1 LPWLERIIIV
11 QEGRNGGRLA
21 AEGAPDAGLDVRIAA
36 ELLQRANAEGVSLVG
51 QGGLLQ
57 QVTRAVL
64 QAALEG
70 EMVEHLGYERGET
83 PPPGSG
89 NHRNGTSA
97 KTVRTE
103 VGEVRLDVPRDRH
116 GSFEPKI
123 VPKHARRIAGFDEAV
138 ISLYAKGLTT
148 GEIQA
153 HLAEIYDVQI
163 FRDLVSRVTDKVA
176 EELASWQSRPL
187 DRVYP
192 VLLIDALQM
201 KIRDGA
207 VANRPVY
214 IAIGINLA
222 GERDVLG
229 MWVGTGG
236 EGAKHWMACLSE
248 LRNRGVADVMIVAC
262 DGLKGLPDAVE
273 EIWPRAT
280 VQLCVV
286 HLVRASLRYAS
297 KAHWRPISKALRTV
311 YTAPTVEAAEQRFA
325 DFETDWGGK
334 YPAII
339 RLWRQAWEQFCP
351 FLTFPPEVRRVV
363 YTTNAIESLNARFRQ
378 ATRRRG
384 HFPDDQAALKVL
396 YLVIRSPRPNR
407 TNVTGTTVGW
417 KKALNALA
425 MYYGERITE
434 N

>member
-1 LPWLERIIIV
+1 LSNKDMAAVEP
-11 QEGRNGGRLA
+11 A
-21 AEGAPDAGLDVRIAA
+21 AETAPGAGLDVRIAA
-36 ELLQRANAEGVSLVG
+36 ELLERARVEGVSLVG
-51 QGGLLQ
+51 PGGLLQ
-57 QVTRAVL
+57 QVTRTVL
-64 QAALEG
+64 QTALEA
-70 EMVEHLGYERGET
+70 EMADHLGYERGEA
-83 PPPGSG
+83 PPPGAG
-89 NHRNGTSA
+89 NHRNGSSP

-103 VGEVRLDVPRDRH
+103 VGDVRLDVPRDRQ
-116 GSFEPKI
+116 GSFAPVI
-123 VPKHARRIAGFDEAV
+123 VPKHARRLDGFDEAI

-153 HLAEIYDVQI
+153 HLAEIYDVQVS
-163 FRDLVSRVTDKVA
+163 RDLVSRVTDKVA
-176 EELASWQSRPL
+176 EELAVWQSRPL

-192 VLLIDALQM
+192 VVLIDAIHV

-214 IAIGINLA
+214 IAVGINLA

-236 EGAKHWMACLSE
+236 EGAKHWMGCLAE
-248 LRNRGVADVMIVAC
+248 LRNRGIADVCIVAC
-262 DGLKGLPDAVE
+262 DGLKGLPEAIN
-273 EIWPRAT
+273 EIWPLAT

-297 KAHWRPISKALRTV
+297 KAHWGQISKALREI
-311 YTAPTVEAAEQRFA
+311 YTAPTVEAAEQRFDEFAA
-325 DFETDWGGK
+325 DWAGR

-339 RLWRQAWEQFCP
+339 RLWRQAWEQFTP
-351 FLTFPPEVRRVV
+351 FLAFPPEIRRVV

-384 HFPDDQAALKVL
+384 HFPNDQAALKVL
-396 YLVIRSPRPNR
+396 YLVIRTPRPNR
-407 TNVTGTTVGW
+407 ANVTGTTTGW

>member
-1 LPWLERIIIV
+1 LSNKDVAAVEP
-11 QEGRNGGRLA
+11 A
-21 AEGAPDAGLDVRIAA
+21 AEAAPGAGLDVRIAS
-36 ELLQRANAEGVSLVG
+36 ELLERARAEGVSLVG
-51 QGGLLQ
+51 PGGLLR

-64 QAALEG
+64 QAALEAEVAG
-70 EMVEHLGYERGET
+70 HLGYGRGET

-89 NHRNGTSA
+89 NHRNGSSS

-103 VGEVRLDVPRDRH
+103 VGDVRLDVPRDRQ
-116 GSFEPKI
+116 GTFEPAI
-123 VPKHARRIAGFDEAV
+123 VPKHARRLEGFNEAV

-153 HLAEIYDVQI
+153 HLAEIYDVQVS
-163 FRDLVSRVTDKVA
+163 RDLVSRVTDTVA
-176 EELASWQSRPL
+176 EELAAWQSRPL

-192 VLLIDALQM
+192 VLLIDAIHI

-214 IAIGINLA
+214 IVVGINLA

-236 EGAKHWMACLSE
+236 EGAKHWMACLAE
-248 LRNRGVADVMIVAC
+248 LRNRGVADVCILAC
-262 DGLKGLPDAVE
+262 DGLKGLPDAVA
-273 EIWPRAT
+273 EIWPLAT

-297 KAHWRPISKALRTV
+297 KAHWGQIAKVLREV
-311 YTAPTVEAAEQRFA
+311 YTAPTADAAEQRFA
-325 DFETDWGGK
+325 EFETDWGGR

-339 RLWRQAWEQFCP
+339 RLWRQAWEQFIP
-351 FLTFPPEVRRVV
+351 FLAFPPEIRRVV

-384 HFPDDQAALKVL
+384 HFPGDQAALKVL
-396 YLVIRSPRPNR
+396 YLVIRTPRPNR
-407 TNVTGTTVGW
+407 ANVTGTTTGW
-417 KKALNALA
+417 KKALNALV